1 MRQPPTP
8 FQSLARQAKTRNIID
23 MALTFSA
30 TLRVFSRQSK
40 TIIAKRLEELF
51 ANLDGIAEREEF
63 ERLHAAFCGWFTN
76 TIGTAAKKGS
86 RLRPSGPSSYGHAA
100 KILDVSAK
108 VYVYYCAQPSHDV
121 ASVIIPML
129 HCPADSAV
137 LKHLASLANAVIRAK
152 TISEIDRDLYEKVQ
166 ALVWR
171 DITENFR
178 SEILPVEYDDII
190 WNRRDRVD
198 M

>member
-8 FQSLARQAKTRNIID
+8 FQSLAGQAKTRNIID

-51 ANLDGIAEREEF
+51 ANLDDIAEREEF
-63 ERLHAAFCGWFTN
+63 ERLHAAFCVWFTN

-86 RLRPSGPSSYGHAA
+86 RLRPSGRSSYGHAA

-121 ASVIIPML
+121 ANVIIPML

-137 LKHLASLANAVIRAK
+137 LKHLASLPNAAIRAK
-152 TISEIDRDLYEKVQ
+152 TNQR
-166 ALVWR
+166 
-171 DITENFR
+171 N
-178 SEILPVEYDDII
+178 
-190 WNRRDRVD
+190 
-198 M
+198 